1 MAWLLLLQ
9 SEAAYPRLASRLY
22 LCRPGS
28 GSESAA
34 QGSLEILNV
43 VIVDYDYEK
52 LSN

>member
-1 MAWLLLLQ
+1 MAWVHLLQ
-9 SEAAYPRLASRLY
+9 SEAAYPRPASRSF

-28 GSESAA
+28 GSKSVA

-52 LSN
+52 MSN